1 MKQKIILASESSAR
15 KNLLQQAGVDF
26 KCVAARIDEG
36 AIKNSLQSEGAKPNE
51 IVDTLAEYK
60 ALRVANNF
68 PNDIVIGSDQI
79 LVCNNII
86 LSKARTFDEAKKT
99 LNLLKGKSHQLLSA
113 AVIYENNKPVWR
125 TVSRAQLFMRDFSDN
140 YLDEYISTSNE
151 NILSS
156 VGCYLLE
163 DKGIGL
169 FNRIQGD
176 YFTILGFPLLEVLNF
191 LRIREIL
198 KS

>member
-1 MKQKIILASESSAR
+1 
-15 KNLLQQAGVDF
+15 
-26 KCVAARIDEG
+26 
-36 AIKNSLQSEGAKPNE
+36 
-51 IVDTLAEYK
+51 
-60 ALRVANNF
+60 
-68 PNDIVIGSDQI
+68 
-79 LVCNNII
+79 LVCNNVI

-191 LRIREIL
+191 LRTREIL

>member
-1 MKQKIILASESSAR
+1 MKQKIILASASSAR

-26 KCVAARIDEG
+26 KCVVARIDEG

-79 LVCNNII
+79 LVCNSVI
-86 LSKARTFDEAKKT
+86 LSKVRTFDEAKKT
-99 LNLLKGKSHQLLSA
+99 LNFLKGKSHQLLSA

-125 TVSRAQLFMRDFSDN
+125 TVSRAQLFMRDFSDS
-140 YLDEYISTSNE
+140 YLDEYINTSNE

-191 LRIREIL
+191 LRTREIL

>member
-26 KCVAARIDEG
+26 KCVAARIDED

-79 LVCNNII
+79 LVCNNVI

-191 LRIREIL
+191 LRTREIL

>member
-26 KCVAARIDEG
+26 KCVAARIDED

-79 LVCNNII
+79 LVCNSVI
-86 LSKARTFDEAKKT
+86 LSKATHFRRSKK
-99 LNLLKGKSHQLLSA
+99 NFKFLK
-113 AVIYENNKPVWR
+113 R
-125 TVSRAQLFMRDFSDN
+125 
-140 YLDEYISTSNE
+140 
-151 NILSS
+151 
-156 VGCYLLE
+156 
-163 DKGIGL
+163 
-169 FNRIQGD
+169 
-176 YFTILGFPLLEVLNF
+176 
-191 LRIREIL
+191 
-198 KS
+198 

>member
-15 KNLLQQAGVDF
+15 KNLLQQAGVHF
-26 KCVAARIDEG
+26 KCVAAKIDED
-36 AIKNSLQSEGAKPNE
+36 AIKNSLHSEGAKPNE

-79 LVCNNII
+79 LVCNSII
-86 LSKARTFDEAKKT
+86 LSKVRTFDEAKKT
-99 LNLLKGKSHQLLSA
+99 LTFLKGKSHQLLSA

-125 TVSRAQLFMRDFSDN
+125 TVSRAQLFMRDFSDS
-140 YLDEYISTSNE
+140 YLDEYINTSNE

-191 LRIREIL
+191 LRTREIL

>member
-1 MKQKIILASESSAR
+1 MKQKIILASESLAR

-26 KCVAARIDEG
+26 KCVAARIDED

-79 LVCNNII
+79 LVCNNVI

-191 LRIREIL
+191 LRTREIL

>member
-26 KCVAARIDEG
+26 KCVAARIDED

-79 LVCNNII
+79 LVCNNVI

-125 TVSRAQLFMRDFSDN
+125 TVSRAQLFMRDFSDS
-140 YLDEYISTSNE
+140 YLDEYINTSKE

-191 LRIREIL
+191 LRTREIL